1 MNIDDKNGIYMT
13 QNTALKNLYHVDEK
27 PADFTLRVLENTIN
41 GMKLKIDNTEIQT
54 SIIGNFNA
62 YNLLA
67 VSQ

>member
-13 QNTALKNLYHVDEK
+13 QNTASKTYTMSMKK

-54 SIIGNFNA
+54 SII
-62 YNLLA
+62 
-67 VSQ
+67 

>member
-13 QNTALKNLYHVDEK
+13 QNTASKTYTMSMKK

-67 VSQ
+67 VVS